1 MTSSPARSITAP
13 SAAPVLNSICV
24 LPPSGSDPTKK
35 NKNKNPPQLMTS
47 FILSSRQRHR
57 GSGTSNSAAC
67 TAQHFPQSGEVTLL

>member
-35 NKNKNPPQLMTS
+35 KKKKPTS
-47 FILSSRQRHR
+47 ADDLIHPELQ
-57 GSGTSNSAAC
+57 TK
-67 TAQHFPQSGEVTLL
+67 T